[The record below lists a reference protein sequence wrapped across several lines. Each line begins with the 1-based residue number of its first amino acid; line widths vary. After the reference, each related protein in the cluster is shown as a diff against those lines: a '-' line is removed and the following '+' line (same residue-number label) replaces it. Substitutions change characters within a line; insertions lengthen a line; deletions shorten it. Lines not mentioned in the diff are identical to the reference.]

1 MNPHIIDLPKII
13 DPRGNLTFMENPRN
27 IPFVI
32 ERVFWTYDVPGG
44 EKRGGH
50 AYKLQQEIIIA
61 LSGSFDVIITHIDG
75 EEQKFQLN
83 RSYYGLYL
91 PPLTW
96 RRMENFSTLWGYTCQ
111 VFNLMNWI
119 ISGIS
124 INLKRLLKMKNSTV
138 YDCTLIQLSKNHQV
152 SGNITSVNGGREV
165 PFNINRIY
173 YLFTHR
179 PPENNNYLFAC
190 C

>member
-61 LSGSFDVIITHIDG
+61 LSGSFDVIITNTDG

-96 RRMENFSTLWGYTCQ
+96 RRMENFSTNSLGLHLSSRVFENEDYIRDFQ
-111 VFNLMNWI
+111 VFVNTV
-119 ISGIS
+119 
-124 INLKRLLKMKNSTV
+124 KN
-138 YDCTLIQLSKNHQV
+138 
-152 SGNITSVNGGREV
+152 
-165 PFNINRIY
+165 
-173 YLFTHR
+173 
-179 PPENNNYLFAC
+179 A
-190 C
+190 